1 LIEGINRDNEIIT
14 SGQDDIGKRIDSWLA
29 EELEDMSRTYLQKLI
44 AGGMVLVNGKPVKA
58 NYRIRHGDIVKLA
71 IPEPQPLETGPENIH
86 LNILYEDEHI
96 IVIDKPQGMVVHP
109 AAGNRSGTLV
119 NALIHHYGD
128 NLSDI
133 NGVLRPGIVHRLDKD
148 TSGVLLV
155 AKTNTAHRKLT
166 DMFKGH
172 EIKKIYFAIVEGK
185 VATDKGKI
193 DAPVG
198 RHPVDRKK
206 MAVNPGRGRNAVTH
220 FQVIERFKNCTM
232 LKIRLETGRTHQIRV
247 HMAFIGH
254 PVLGDNTYGKK
265 HVNRSMGIDKQM
277 LHAGL
282 IGFRHPV
289 TGEYMEFESKL
300 PGHFNSVLDMLRNE
314 NFCI

>member
-1 LIEGINRDNEIIT
+1 MAKKTGGDYEIIT
-14 SGQDDIGKRIDSWLA
+14 SGQDNTGRRIDSWLA
-29 EELEDMSRTYLQKLI
+29 EKLDDMSRTYLQKLI
-44 AGGMVLVNGKPVKA
+44 AEGRVLVNGNPVKA
-58 NYRIRHGDIVKLA
+58 NYKIRCGDVVKVK
-71 IPEPQPLETGPENIH
+71 IPEPQPLETAPENII
-86 LNILYEDEHI
+86 LNIIYEDEHI

-166 DMFKGH
+166 EMFKGH

-185 VATDKGKI
+185 VATDKGRI

-206 MAVNPGRGRNAVTH
+206 MAVNPGKGRNAVTH
-220 FQVIERFKNCTM
+220 FHVIERFKNCTM

-265 HVNRSMGIDKQM
+265 QINRSLGIDKQM
-277 LHAGL
+277 LHAGI

-289 TGEYMEFESKL
+289 TAEYIEFESKL
-300 PGHFNSVLDMLRNE
+300 PEHFKSVLEKLKSNIV
-314 NFCI
+314 CI

>member
-1 LIEGINRDNEIIT
+1 LAKKTSGDYEIIT
-14 SGQDDIGKRIDSWLA
+14 SGQDNTGRRIDSWLA
-29 EELEDMSRTYLQKLI
+29 EKLDDMSRTYLQKLI
-44 AGGMVLVNGKPVKA
+44 AEGRVLVNGNPVKA
-58 NYRIRHGDIVKLA
+58 NYKIRCGDVVKVK
-71 IPEPQPLETGPENIH
+71 IPEPQPLETAPENII
-86 LNILYEDEHI
+86 LNIIYEDEHI

-166 DMFKGH
+166 EMFKGH

-185 VATDKGKI
+185 VATDKGRI

-206 MAVNPGRGRNAVTH
+206 MAVNPGKGRNAVTH
-220 FQVIERFKNCTM
+220 FHVIERFKNCTM

-265 HVNRSMGIDKQM
+265 QINRSLGIDKQM
-277 LHAGL
+277 LHAGI

-289 TGEYMEFESKL
+289 TAEYIEFESKL
-300 PGHFNSVLDMLRNE
+300 PEHFKSVLEKLKSNIV
-314 NFCI
+314 CI